1 MRTII
6 TNLITKLFFKLNS
19 GKILMKTNQ
28 KNTTTVSK
36 SSNVKPMRCYMEHQ
50 PLSLGGDRFILG
62 GCCIDHDHLEA
73 DVYVGLDDAMIG
85 DPSLYP
91 WSDKEG
97 VLFHIPDMKTPDNFE
112 EFDNMINWIQDQ
124 INDGKTVHV
133 GCLGGHGR
141 TGMVLSALV
150 YKMLGIE
157 DAITYVRENYCEEV
171 VETIAQAKWLN
182 THYGIKMVSIEPFSW
197 GGYLANAYGS
207 TFEDNPLDDSMDAFD
222 LDSDYLEELEV
233 FACDEKS
240 SLSVFSETE
249 SEDIENTIELEVFNS
264 ISLTTIIEGLG
275 KIFRLLDEEQIF
287 GVVDKEIFKD
297 NEKVGYHLTLYF
309 MDIYFDE
316 AYILLDDSKE
326 YAYITNSNIPLNLI
340 EGNKIA

>member
-1 MRTII
+1 MRT
-6 TNLITKLFFKLNS
+6 
-19 GKILMKTNQ
+19 
-28 KNTTTVSK
+28 
-36 SSNVKPMRCYMEHQ
+36 P
-50 PLSLGGDRFILG
+50 
-62 GCCIDHDHLEA
+62 A
-73 DVYVGLDDAMIG
+73 
-85 DPSLYP
+85 
-91 WSDKEG
+91 
-97 VLFHIPDMKTPDNFE
+97 NFE

-157 DAITYVRENYCEEV
+157 DAITYVRENYCEEA
-171 VETIAQAKWLN
+171 VETSAQAKWLN
-182 THYGIKMVSIEPFSW
+182 THYGIKMVSIAPVSW
-197 GGYLANAYGS
+197 GSYLANAYGS

-249 SEDIENTIELEVFNS
+249 SEDIENTIELEVFNA

-316 AYILLDDSKE
+316 AYILLNDSKE
-326 YAYITNSNIPLNLI
+326 YAYITNSNIPLDLI
-340 EGNKIA
+340 EINKIA

>member
-1 MRTII
+1 MRAII
-6 TNLITKLFFKLNS
+6 TNLITKIFLKFKS
-19 GKILMKTNQ
+19 GKTYMKTNS
-28 KNTTTVSK
+28 NTAK
-36 SSNVKPMRCYMEHQ
+36 SSNITAMRCYMEHQ
-50 PLSLGGDRFILG
+50 PLSLGGDKFILG

-73 DVYVGLDDAMIG
+73 DVYIGLDDAMMG
-85 DPSLYP
+85 DSSLYP

-97 VLFHIPDMKTPDNFE
+97 VLFYIPDMRTPANFE

-141 TGMVLSALV
+141 TGMVLSALA

-157 DAITYVRENYCEEV
+157 DAITYVRDNYCEET
-171 VETIAQAKWLN
+171 VETMAQVKWLN
-182 THYGIKMVSIEPFSW
+182 KHYGIKVVDIASVSW
-197 GGYLANAYGS
+197 GGYLSNIYGR
-207 TFEDNPLDDSMDAFD
+207 TFDDSPLDDSMDAFY
-222 LDSDYLEELEV
+222 LDNDYLEELEV
-233 FACDEKS
+233 FPCDEKS
-240 SLSVFSETE
+240 SLSIFSETE
-249 SEDIENTIELEVFNS
+249 SEDIENAIELEVFNA

-326 YAYITNSNIPLNLI
+326 YAYISNSNIPLNII
-340 EGNKIA
+340 ESNKTA

>member
-19 GKILMKTNQ
+19 GKIPMKTNQ

-171 VETIAQAKWLN
+171 VETSAQAKWLN
-182 THYGIKMVSIEPFSW
+182 THYGIKMVNIAPFSW

-207 TFEDNPLDDSMDAFD
+207 AEDNPLDDSMDAFD
-222 LDSDYLEELEV
+222 LDGNYLEELEV

-297 NEKVGYHLTLYF
+297 NEKIGYHLTLYF

-340 EGNKIA
+340 ESNKIA